1 MKDIIITG
9 TALVTFRTVISDV
22 PEDEIQDF
30 LKSSEASLCC
40 NVNDFDLQYITGLED
55 WNITLR

>member
-30 LKSSEASLCC
+30 IKSTEANVCC
-40 NVNDFDLQYITGLED
+40 NVNDFDLQDIIGLEA
-55 WNITLR
+55 WNIETK